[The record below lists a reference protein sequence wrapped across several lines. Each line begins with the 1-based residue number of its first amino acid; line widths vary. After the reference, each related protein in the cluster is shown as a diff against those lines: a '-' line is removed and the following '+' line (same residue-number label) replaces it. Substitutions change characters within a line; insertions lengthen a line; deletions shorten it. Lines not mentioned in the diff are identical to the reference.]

1 MFNRLRFVTTFPGLF
16 VLFSLLPAGCAMMQT
31 PPPAV
36 TAGQPVQVE
45 YTCTLTDGSLAATTS
60 AEAVQSAVQSNDT
73 PHSAIFA
80 PPQKYGPVLMTAGE
94 VAECTECDRDK
105 RYFGL
110 VLEETI
116 QKQLVG
122 LVPGRKTPL
131 AAATDEMLMDEK
143 EGTIKI
149 RRNQSRLKVKPF
161 DGKQMEKMLGRS
173 PEAGESL
180 AGNDSGMLPF
190 KVLENTGSAVI
201 VEFQVDQGKPFP
213 TPFGPAAIESVS
225 DKEFRIRINPAIG
238 HLIRSGGLIG
248 RVVAFDDDYLTLDY
262 RHPFGYEELQCE
274 VTVEEQQAPAAEAQS
289 RLTTAGQ

>member
-1 MFNRLRFVTTFPGLF
+1 MFNRLRFVTTFPRLF

-36 TAGQPVQVE
+36 TAGQKVQVD
-45 YTCTLTDGSLAATTS
+45 YTCTLADGSLAATTS
-60 AEAVQSAVQSNDT
+60 EEAVQSNDT

-80 PPQKYGPVLMTAGE
+80 PPQQYGPVLMTAGE

-105 RYFGL
+105 RYFSL

-122 LVPGRKTPL
+122 LVPGSKTPL
-131 AAATDEMLMDEK
+131 TAATAELLMDEQ

-173 PEAGESL
+173 PEAGESV
-180 AGNDSGMLPF
+180 AGNDSGRLPF
-190 KVLENTGSAVI
+190 KVLENTGPAVI
-201 VEFQVDQGKPFP
+201 VAFQVDQEKPFP
-213 TPFGPAAIESVS
+213 TPFGPAAVASVS
-225 DKEFRIRINPAIG
+225 DKEFRIRINPAVG
-238 HLIRSGGLIG
+238 HLVRSGGLIG
-248 RVVAFDDDYLTLDY
+248 RVAAFDDDFITMDY

-274 VTVEEQQAPAAEAQS
+274 VKVSGTDGS
-289 RLTTAGQ
+289 GQEGQTLVSKSGH